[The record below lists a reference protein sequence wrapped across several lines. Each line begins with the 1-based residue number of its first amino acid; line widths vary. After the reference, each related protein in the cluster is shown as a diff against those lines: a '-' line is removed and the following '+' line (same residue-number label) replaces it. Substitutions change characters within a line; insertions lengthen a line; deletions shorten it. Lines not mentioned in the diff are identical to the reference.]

1 MAFSEPQKTLLG
13 IALSENA
20 RLLEENARLR
30 KLLAD
35 RGLPTPAPRA
45 PEVPP
50 QPIPIAT
57 APDKHEEERR
67 KIALFR
73 SLFRGREDIY
83 AVRWQGRDGKHGYM
97 PAAIQDWEALSH
109 CALEQR
115 KRVSRKTRKLLLLTD
130 EAIRNHLTGRHTI
143 GVYPLLA
150 DETCWFLA
158 VDFDKKTWKED
169 SLEFMTT
176 CRRLAVPA
184 YLERSRS
191 GDGAHVW
198 IFFTENIAASLA
210 RKIGCAILTQ
220 TMERRPEIGLNSY
233 DRLFPNQ
240 DTLPKGGFG
249 NLIALP
255 LQRQPRLQGNSI
267 FVDESFEP
275 VADQWALLS
284 AVERMKAADVEAIVN
299 EALRRG
305 EIIGVRMSVAEDG
318 DEEEPWSL
326 PPSKSRRERPIAG
339 PFPATVE
346 IVLGNQLYVP
356 RHGLP
361 AAMLNRLNRIA
372 AFQNPEFYKAQ
383 AMRLPTYDK
392 PRVISCAEDFPEH
405 TGLPR
410 GCLPEV
416 QALLERHGIRVSIED
431 ERFDGRPIDVRFS
444 GTLRD
449 FQPEAFENAIAHD
462 AGVIC
467 APTAFGKTVLAARLI
482 AERGVNT
489 LVIVHRQQLLDQ
501 WRDRLAGY
509 LGLPSERIGQLG
521 GGREKPTGFIDVAS
535 IQSLQRKGVVKD
547 IVADYG
553 HVIVD
558 ECHHLSAFTFEQVM
572 RQVKARYILGLTATP
587 VRKDGHQPI
596 IHMQCGPIVYSLSA
610 RKAAEASP
618 YEHKVVPRTTA
629 FETPAEHDEPTI
641 QDLYRAVSTDQG
653 RSELIADD
661 VIAALRGGRSPLVL
675 TGRTEHLER
684 LRLLLSDR
692 VRHLF
697 VLKGG
702 MGRKQRA
709 KVMADM
715 AAVPASEE
723 RAILATGSYIGEG
736 FDDPRLDTLFL
747 AMPISWRGT
756 LQQYVGRL
764 HRIHEG
770 KRVVQVYDYVDGNVP
785 MLSRMFEKRLRGYA
799 AIGYTV
805 ESTPVDENVAVE
817 RTKAQ
822 QSSTGLNSRSATAS
836 DASI

>member
-1 MAFSEPQKTLLG
+1 MASSGPQKTLLG
-13 IALSENA
+13 IELSENV

-30 KLLAD
+30 KLRAE
-35 RGLPTPAPRA
+35 REPPTSAPRA

-73 SLFRGREDIY
+73 DLFRGREDVY
-83 AVRWQGRDGKHGYM
+83 AVRWQGRDGKYGYT
-97 PAAIQDWEALSH
+97 PAAIQDWDALSH
-109 CALEQR
+109 CALDQR
-115 KRVSRKTRKLLLLTD
+115 KRVSRKTRKLLPLTD
-130 EAIRNHLTGRHTI
+130 EAIRNHLTGRQTA

-158 VDFDKKTWKED
+158 VDFDKKGWRKD
-169 SLEFMTT
+169 ALEFVST

-198 IFFTENIAASLA
+198 IFFAASIAASLA
-210 RKIGCAILTQ
+210 RKLGCAILTQ
-220 TMERRPEIGLNSY
+220 TMERRPELGLNSY

-255 LQRQPRLQGNSI
+255 LQRQPRLQGNSV
-267 FVDESFEP
+267 FVDDSFEP

-284 AVERMKAADVEAIVN
+284 AVERMKAADAEAIVN

-305 EIIGVRMSVAEDG
+305 EIIGVRMSVVENG

-339 PFPATVE
+339 PFPATLE

-356 RHGLP
+356 KQGLP
-361 AAMLNRLNRIA
+361 AAMVNRLNRIA

-383 AMRLPTYDK
+383 AMRLPIYDK

-405 TGLPR
+405 IGLPR

-416 QALLERHGIRVSIED
+416 QALLESHGIRVGIKD
-431 ERFDGRPIDVRFS
+431 ERFSGRSIDVRFP

-449 FQPEAFENAIAHD
+449 CQPEAFEKAIAHD

-482 AERGVNT
+482 AERGVNA
-489 LVIVHRQQLLDQ
+489 LIIVHRQQLLDQ
-501 WRDRLAGY
+501 WRERLAGY
-509 LGLPSERIGQLG
+509 LGLPIERIGQLG

-587 VRKDGHQPI
+587 IRKDGHQPI
-596 IHMQCGPIVYSLSA
+596 IHMQCGPIVYSLSP
-610 RKAAEASP
+610 RKAAETSP
-618 YEHKVVPRTTA
+618 YEHKVLPRTTA
-629 FETPAEHDEPTI
+629 FEVPADDEPTI
-641 QDLYRAVSTDQG
+641 QDLYRAVSTDRR

-661 VIAALRGGRSPLVL
+661 VTAAVRDGRSPLVL
-675 TGRTEHLER
+675 TGRTGHLEQ
-684 LRLLLSDR
+684 LRMLLSDR

-709 KVMADM
+709 QVMAEM

-723 RAILATGSYIGEG
+723 RVILATGSYIGEG
-736 FDDPRLDTLFL
+736 FDDSRLDTLFL

-770 KRVVQVYDYVDGNVP
+770 KRVIQVYDYVDGNVP

-805 ESTPVDENVAVE
+805 ESAPVDENVAGE
-817 RTKAQ
+817 RSKAQ
-822 QSSTGLNSRSATAS
+822 QRSTGLNSRSATAS
-836 DASI
+836 NAST